1 MLLKQDKSTA
11 TLSTTA
17 TNTDNGGGTNSSKK
31 HKPIFSITPKDG
43 CIQPGCSQRLR
54 IQFTPTSP
62 VPVKGF
68 KTAAAAVATAL
79 AEFTAKL
86 SVENVELKEDSFGL
100 SLKGRAAQCAVAVSQ
115 SVLRFGDCA
124 CADRRDILI
133 TVTNLGQLNCKYALE
148 APANFSCT
156 PRTGSIDGE
165 SQAKI
170 VISFVPHQLGV
181 FKDTVKLVLE
191 SGAVV
196 REIRMVGNCIA
207 ATATAGIAGTAVVDT
222 AATAP
227 TGSSEGVTAK
237 FKFVK
242 SQAAADV
249 RLAATIAKLHPWQV
263 RMHATHMYT
272 LHHYLYLAYSVVC
285 I

>member
-1 MLLKQDKSTA
+1 
-11 TLSTTA
+11 
-17 TNTDNGGGTNSSKK
+17 
-31 HKPIFSITPKDG
+31 
-43 CIQPGCSQRLR
+43 
-54 IQFTPTSP
+54 
-62 VPVKGF
+62 
-68 KTAAAAVATAL
+68 
-79 AEFTAKL
+79 
-86 SVENVELKEDSFGL
+86 VENVELKEDSFGL
-100 SLKGRAAQCAVAVSQ
+100 SLKGRAAQCAVTISQ

-133 TVTNLGQLNCKYALE
+133 TVTNPGPLDCKYALE
-148 APANFSCT
+148 VPANFSCT
-156 PRTGSIDGE
+156 PRTGTIGGE

-191 SGAVV
+191 SGAAV
-196 REIRMVGNCIA
+196 REIRVIGNCIA
-207 ATATAGIAGTAVVDT
+207 AGTTAGVAGTAVADT

-227 TGSSEGVTAK
+227 TGSSSEGVTAK

-263 RMHATHMYT
+263 RMRAVHIYT
-272 LHHYLYLAYSVVC
+272 LQYFFT
-285 I
+285 